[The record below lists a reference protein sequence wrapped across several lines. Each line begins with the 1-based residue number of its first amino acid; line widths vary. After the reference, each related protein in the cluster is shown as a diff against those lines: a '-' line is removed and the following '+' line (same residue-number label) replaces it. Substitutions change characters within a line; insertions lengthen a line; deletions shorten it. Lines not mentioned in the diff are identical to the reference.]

1 MNLAQH
7 TQTTRRRRS
16 LPALLVT
23 GLLALGASPT
33 LANAGAIYGEA
44 GVADENGEA
53 TANNPLPS
61 QTHVFITGGTV
72 FTGDGDLLE
81 QATIEVKGDQIV
93 AVHTAPVRVP
103 EGARTID
110 ATGKFI
116 TPGLIGVD
124 TALGLLEIELEAST
138 RDTARNDDT
147 DIRAGF
153 QPARAINADSSLIR
167 IQATEGV
174 TTAAVAPSGGL
185 LSGQVA
191 WIDLL
196 QGDHTG
202 IVREAS
208 VAVDGSLGQ
217 QVAGNR
223 AEALAALERAF
234 VDAQLLRKKSA
245 AYERNQLRE
254 LSAHPTDLE
263 ALYPVLDGAVPLTLR
278 VQRASDIL
286 AALALAERLGLRLT
300 VLGGAEA
307 WKVRDA
313 LARAGVTVMVQ
324 PTSNLPQ
331 SFESLGARLE
341 NAALLHEAGVRV
353 GIAVFGDSHN
363 VRNARQEAGIA
374 AAYGLPRDA
383 ALRAIT
389 HNLAVAYG
397 KEDSDGAL
405 KGGRLA
411 NLVVWSGDPLEL
423 SSWPEAVFIRGREIP
438 PVSRQTLLRDRY
450 LQKIRQG
457 IGAAD

>member
-1 MNLAQH
+1 MNCSQDDAITHRGRL
-7 TQTTRRRRS
+7 S
-16 LPALLVT
+16 ALLIA
-23 GLLALGASPT
+23 GLLALAASPSAV
-33 LANAGAIYGEA
+33 ANAETVDGE
-44 GVADENGEA
+44 GT
-53 TANNPLPS
+53 TARPLPAER
-61 QTHVFITGGTV
+61 HVFITGGTV
-72 FTGDGDLLE
+72 FTGDGALLE
-81 QATIEVKGDQIV
+81 KATVEVRGDKIV
-93 AVHTAPVRVP
+93 AVHTAPVSAP

-124 TALGLLEIELEAST
+124 TALGLMEIELEAST
-138 RDTARNDDT
+138 RDTARNDES

-153 QPARAINADSSLIR
+153 NPARAINADSSLIR

-185 LSGQVA
+185 ISGQVA

-196 QGDHTG
+196 QGDHAG
-202 IVREAS
+202 IVRESS
-208 VAVDGSLGQ
+208 VAIDGSLGQ

-223 AEALAALERAF
+223 AEALTALERAF
-234 VDAQLLRKKSA
+234 TDAELLRKKSA

-254 LSAHPTDLE
+254 LSADPTDLE
-263 ALYPVLDGAVPLTLR
+263 ALYPVLDGEVPLTLR

-286 AALALAERLGLRLT
+286 AALTVAERFKLRLT
-300 VLGGAEA
+300 ILGGAEA
-307 WKVRDA
+307 WKVREA
-313 LARAGVTVMVQ
+313 LAKAGVTVVVQ

-397 KEDSDGAL
+397 KGDSDGAL
-405 KGGRLA
+405 VAGRLA

-423 SSWPEAVFIRGREIP
+423 SSWPEAVLIRGREIP
-438 PVSRQTLLRDRY
+438 AVSRQTLLRDRY

-457 IGAAD
+457 SLEGDSP